1 MLTVFS
7 ELSGLHFDDSQ
18 LQAQVGEAVVSV
30 ENMLEDSPG
39 LSEVVTRLEQR
50 YDELKKLEDEK
61 LPTGDELEEEL
72 QQYLRK
78 IDGD

>member
-1 MLTVFS
+1 M
-7 ELSGLHFDDSQ
+7 
-18 LQAQVGEAVVSV
+18 
-30 ENMLEDSPG
+30 
-39 LSEVVTRLEQR
+39 TRLEQR
-50 YDELKKLEDEK
+50 YDELRKLESEK